1 MICIRLLWP
10 CLRTNQVDADLKFQN
25 LFTTAVRGNKAL
37 QNYASGYL
45 KAQDDGPDEAQG
57 ETVVAVHNVMRA
69 HIFKMN
75 LLLLEKLQRFV
86 NILQAVDTHAAFG
99 RPWLWETEGRNMVN
113 DQVVVV

>member
-1 MICIRLLWP
+1 MR
-10 CLRTNQVDADLKFQN
+10 V
-25 LFTTAVRGNKAL
+25 NKAL

-57 ETVVAVHNVMRA
+57 ETVVTVHNVMRA

-75 LLLLEKLQRFV
+75 LLFLEKLQRFV

-99 RPWLWETEGRNMVN
+99 RPWLWATEGRNMVN
-113 DQVVVV
+113 DQVVL